1 MLGGDELLNDR
12 IVHFRTYNKIEPETL
27 AKTLNISTEEYLKY
41 EDGSVMPDIATIAE
55 LAKIY
60 KVTIPEFYGST
71 PRLILQDSDDET
83 LFTKNADEL
92 ELLKF
97 SELSIDEKEIILAY
111 RTSENK
117 EQIYKTI
124 LEKNK
129 SD

>member
-27 AKTLNISTEEYLKY
+27 AKTLNIPTEEYLKY
-41 EDGSVMPDIATIAE
+41 EDGSVMPDIATITE

-71 PRLILQDSDDET
+71 PRLILQASDDEN
-83 LFTKNADEL
+83 LFKENDAEL

-97 SELSIDEKEIILAY
+97 SELSIDEKEMILTY
-111 RTSENK
+111 RMSENK
-117 EQIYKTI
+117 EQIYKMI
-124 LEKNK
+124 VDKK
-129 SD
+129 